1 MRKMAFSL
9 PGMMRELSTTVS
21 PGSTEMCLWLST
33 ATRDSADIGSPCV
46 PGDQDG
52 DLVWRGRS
60 MASCGRIRM
69 PSGMSSRPSEWAIS
83 VTD

>member
-1 MRKMAFSL
+1 MRKIVFSL

-46 PGDQDG
+46 PEISTATFSGA
-52 DLVWRGRS
+52 RPIT
-60 MASCGRIRM
+60 SCGRIRM
-69 PSGMSSRPSEWAIS
+69 PSGMLSSP
-83 VTD
+83 